1 METLNEF
8 QSLVSSVVLEEWRAL
23 EPEIERLFQVQWED
37 PELPAMEYRSSAR
50 LADWLARHGF
60 DVERQ
65 AGGLPTAFVARCGS
79 GSGPVLALLAEFDA
93 LPGLDNDAVLSRR
106 ALGKPA
112 GHGCG
117 HNHIGPANA
126 GAAIAAAKAC
136 RRLGLA
142 GDVRVIGCPAEEI
155 LWGKIALL
163 RAGIFS
169 GIDAIL
175 TSHGDYQTGALSRPC
190 QSVVSGEFVF
200 TGESGHG
207 GQTGH
212 RNALLITEEM
222 VAEASRL
229 FEERYPE
236 LLLRHVLRQAGVM
249 PSITPSEARVWFSA
263 RGFDYGAVRS
273 SYDDL
278 ILMSRDLA
286 RKGGVAC
293 RHQFISESRGYLPND
308 TLGRVLHAAYAQ
320 AGPPKWSPGDLSFME
335 DLSRICSPDEPME
348 LDRDVHYFASGA
360 DCYGQDDGEVSWRIP
375 LGRVNWAY
383 PKQVPIHHW
392 AWTALS
398 GHRASHAGPLS
409 ASQALALATVAVLA
423 APDIVHA
430 ARDELISRSQGE
442 RLTEPRIGAMETL
455 TSNPAAFWAGTWV
468 E

>member
-1 METLNEF
+1 MDRDDALLA
-8 QSLVSSVVLEEWRAL
+8 SVSSAVLEEWEVL
-23 EPEIERLFQVQWED
+23 EPEIVQLFRAQWED
-37 PELPAMEYRSSAR
+37 PELPAMEFRSAAR
-50 LADWLARHGF
+50 LADWLAGHGF
-60 DVERQ
+60 AVEKQ
-65 AGGLPTAFVARCGS
+65 VGGLPTAFVARCGN
-79 GSGPVLALLAEFDA
+79 GSGPILALLAEFDA
-93 LPGLDNDAVLSRR
+93 LPGLDNDALPSLRP
-106 ALGKPA
+106 LGKPA

-142 GDVRVIGCPAEEI
+142 GEIRLIGCPAEEL

-169 GIDAIL
+169 DIDGIL

-207 GQTGH
+207 GQAGQ
-212 RNALLITEEM
+212 RNVLLIAEEM
-222 VAEASRL
+222 VAAASCL
-229 FEERYPE
+229 FKERYPE

-249 PSITPSEARVWFSA
+249 PSITPSETRVWFSA
-263 RGFDYGAVRS
+263 RGIDYDKVRS
-273 SYDDL
+273 SYDD
-278 ILMSRDLA
+278 IVLMSQDLA
-286 RKGGVAC
+286 REGRVAC

-308 TLGRVLHAAYAQ
+308 ILGRVLHAAYLQ
-320 AGPPKWSPGDLSFME
+320 AGPPKWSQDDLSFME
-335 DLSRICSPDEPME
+335 ELSRVCSPDEQME
-348 LDRDVHYFASGA
+348 LDRDVRYFSSGA
-360 DCYGQDDGEVSWRIP
+360 DYYGQDDGEVSWRVP

-398 GHRASHAGPLS
+398 GHQASYAGPLS
-409 ASQALALATVAVLA
+409 ASKAIALATVALLA
-423 APDIVHA
+423 EPHTVQA
-430 ARDELISRSQGE
+430 ARDELMFRCRGQQ
-442 RLTEPRIGAMETL
+442 LTEPRIGAMETL
-455 TSNPAAFWAGTWV
+455 SRNPAAFWAGTWV

>member
-1 METLNEF
+1 MEQTYMIEPSISSATL
-8 QSLVSSVVLEEWRAL
+8 LEWKKL
-23 EPEIERLFQVQWED
+23 KDDITRLFQEQWEE
-37 PELPAMEYRSSAR
+37 PELPAMEYRSATR
-50 LADWLARHGF
+50 LADWLAGHGF
-60 DVERQ
+60 AVERQ

-93 LPGLDNDAVLSRR
+93 LPGLDNDALPSRR
-106 ALGKPA
+106 PLGKPA

-142 GDVRVIGCPAEEI
+142 GEIRVIGCPAEEI

-169 GIDAIL
+169 GIDVIL

-200 TGESGHG
+200 TGEPGHG
-207 GQTGH
+207 GQAGR
-212 RNALLITEEM
+212 RNVLLIAEEM
-222 VAEASRL
+222 VEAASRL
-229 FEERYPE
+229 FDERYPE

-249 PSITPSEARVWFSA
+249 PSITPSETRVWFSA
-263 RGFDYGAVRS
+263 RGFDYGKVRS
-273 SYDDL
+273 SYDD
-278 ILMSRDLA
+278 IVLMSQNLA
-286 RKGGVAC
+286 REGGVAC

-308 TLGRVLHAAYAQ
+308 TLGRVLHAAYSRV
-320 AGPPKWSPGDLSFME
+320 GPPKWSSEDLSVMKE
-335 DLSRICSPDEPME
+335 LSRICSPDEQME
-348 LDRDVHYFASGA
+348 LDRHVHYFGSGA
-360 DCYGQDDGEVSWRIP
+360 DYYGQDDGEVSWRVP

-398 GHRASHAGPLS
+398 GHRAGHAGPLS
-409 ASQALALATVAVLA
+409 ASQALALATVTMLA
-423 APDIVHA
+423 SPDIVHA
-430 ARDELISRSQGE
+430 ARNELISRSQGHW
-442 RLTEPRIGAMETL
+442 LTEPHIGAMETL
-455 TSNPAAFWAGTWV
+455 TRNPAAFWAGTWV